1 MVPNLV
7 YIYSICELRQILS
20 KLGYHRTKR
29 AYPLPLNNSFIAIQW
44 LVGRKSTVLPNHHH
58 LPYDL
63 RFIFWSFPSR

>member
-20 KLGYHRTKR
+20 KPGYHRTKR
-29 AYPLPLNNSFIAIQW
+29 TYPLPLSNSFITIQW
-44 LVGRKSTVLPNHHH
+44 LVGRKSTVLPNPRH

-63 RFIFWSFPSR
+63 RFMFWSFSRR